1 MGQAKKKNDQRK
13 KDHLLSKP
21 LSLARFNLYT
31 LGTRFSMA
39 RVMSEELSW
48 WADLDEKLISLVF
61 RDTTDNDYGW
71 ILLARDRVG
80 RFRAVN
86 VEAKSAQPGLRYR
99 RRA

>member
-39 RVMSEELSW
+39 RVMAQELSW
-48 WADLDEKLISLVF
+48 WADHDEKLIGFVF
-61 RDTTDNDYGW
+61 RDTTDE
-71 ILLARDRVG
+71 R
-80 RFRAVN
+80 
-86 VEAKSAQPGLRYR
+86 LRMDFAGKR
-99 RRA
+99 SGGPLSRSECRS